1 MPQSGKMDDSLFGYG
16 FRYTHEARR
25 AHPAANVI
33 PMDAL
38 PTQSGARYLSPYLTC
53 LGCDTVAMVNSATIQ
68 RALGFIPRGGAI
80 PIEVLPKCST
90 CGKTSEWRVG
100 AHDFSKEMD
109 CSREDRLLLEKLK
122 VKMAVQIQRMF
133 RGYQGRKFA
142 RGEAERER
150 KKKAKQDKSATLIQ
164 TQYRLYDAK
173 RIAVVER
180 ALAIIKLSHPT
191 LVIQRA
197 CQRWKEL
204 DGLESGLSHCF
215 WYKTRQ
221 QLKLV
226 FLDYRLLVSR
236 SGYQPP
242 QYVVEANIEEL
253 ARRCKWLRN
262 MFATRVQALQR
273 GGAARLFFSIYRRER
288 VWLRE
293 VRCRTAYRVQAVF
306 RGWWGRRLMLR
317 QKRKR
322 WKEGHLG
329 TYKGERKDRA
339 KKERQ
344 VTVDSKLQAEYRKS
358 KTEEMT
364 ARMVGKVTYEKGSFS
379 RSAYSDS
386 KVELLSYSRMLA
398 AQKAADLAN
407 QKEGQQDAKR
417 MYVRRRAEQHP
428 HLKTYLEAERQKG
441 VQLCIDRVT
450 FSLPPQRKA
459 GAFARARRECE
470 LQMEPAP
477 HIKDLDQKQVALLLG
492 RDRRMEDL
500 CDRLFGAERTFKAPP
515 ETIFGHEVGDRNK
528 VRSKPNLNH
537 FD

>member
-1 MPQSGKMDDSLFGYG
+1 MMMDVADNRFFAKTATWSASSRLYSESKTATWLLTTANRMPQSGKMDDSLFGYG

-173 RIAVVER
+173 RIAGVER
-180 ALAIIKLSHPT
+180 ALEIIKLSHPT

-364 ARMVGKVTYEKGSFS
+364 ARMVGRWRTRRA
-379 RSAYSDS
+379 RSPAPRTRTPRWSCS
-386 KVELLSYSRMLA
+386 PTPACWRRRRRQTSPT
-398 AQKAADLAN
+398 
-407 QKEGQQDAKR
+407 
-417 MYVRRRAEQHP
+417 RRRASRTP
-428 HLKTYLEAERQKG
+428 SACTCG
-441 VQLCIDRVT
+441 
-450 FSLPPQRKA
+450 
-459 GAFARARRECE
+459 GARSST
-470 LQMEPAP
+470 
-477 HIKDLDQKQVALLLG
+477 
-492 RDRRMEDL
+492 
-500 CDRLFGAERTFKAPP
+500 RT
-515 ETIFGHEVGDRNK
+515 
-528 VRSKPNLNH
+528 
-537 FD
+537 